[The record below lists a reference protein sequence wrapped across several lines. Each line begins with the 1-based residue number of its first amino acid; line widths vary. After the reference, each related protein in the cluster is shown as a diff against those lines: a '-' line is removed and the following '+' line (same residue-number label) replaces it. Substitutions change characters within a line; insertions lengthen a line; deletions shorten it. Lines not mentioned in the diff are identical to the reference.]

1 MHRSRRSVHHSRKG
15 LRLRLCSGNI
25 VWTARCV
32 RRCSDRPPFAGMGE
46 TAPLRR
52 NPSGW
57 WSRRITGTHRLVYR
71 MKGKGEDQLLE
82 ALPCRWHYHN

>member
-1 MHRSRRSVHHSRKG
+1 
-15 LRLRLCSGNI
+15 
-25 VWTARCV
+25 
-32 RRCSDRPPFAGMGE
+32 MGE
-46 TAPLRR
+46 TGPLRR

-82 ALPCRWHYHN
+82 VLPCRWHYDD